1 VFNQGNPAKFQR
13 NVSAE
18 SNLNS
23 EVLKNILEEIG
34 LVCEP
39 TYALKFTLIDGSL
52 LKNRNDIAHGDEV
65 EVDDPT
71 YTQLHGLVVEL
82 LNLTTTAIE
91 NAAAQKTYLR
101 PVTQNPVAAI

>member
-1 VFNQGNPAKFQR
+1 
-13 NVSAE
+13 
-18 SNLNS
+18 
-23 EVLKNILEEIG
+23 LEEIG

-39 TYALKFTLIDGSL
+39 TYALKFALIDGSL